1 MLSISRYIELKPGD
15 MRELG
20 EREQQGD
27 SNGQDWV
34 HQIVHTSHWVKCDP
48 RHTIWTLPNLAQ
60 DTRIQLYQASALL
73 NLPEIQSHLEGEI
86 CLEGKSRALVATDN
100 EKEFF
105 ISFALHNTMLF
116 LICISLHSLLSLQSP
131 SLFYLANPW
140 WPPTKVPSTASLN

>member
-1 MLSISRYIELKPGD
+1 MLSISRYIELKTGD

-34 HQIVHTSHWVKCDP
+34 DQIVHTSHWVKCDP

-73 NLPEIQSHLEGEI
+73 NVPEIQSHLEGENLSGGEI
-86 CLEGKSRALVATDN
+86 KS
-100 EKEFF
+100 
-105 ISFALHNTMLF
+105 
-116 LICISLHSLLSLQSP
+116 LSG
-131 SLFYLANPW
+131 NW
-140 WPPTKVPSTASLN
+140 

>member
-1 MLSISRYIELKPGD
+1 MLSISRYIELKTGD

-34 HQIVHTSHWVKCDP
+34 DQIVHTSHWVKCDP

-105 ISFALHNTMLF
+105 ISFLTK
-116 LICISLHSLLSLQSP
+116 CESLLPQYFHCEQLSQKQR
-131 SLFYLANPW
+131 FK
-140 WPPTKVPSTASLN
+140 TKWRIK